1 MKTLINNDEYIIIFE
16 EETIDDLT
24 FINNKVKEIPAA
36 IKTVVMD
43 METVRYINSIFIDY
57 LIKFSSILDKTGIIL
72 RLINCSENIT
82 ALIAKSYKDHNI
94 EIKTKDI

>member
-72 RLINCSENIT
+72 RLINCSENI
-82 ALIAKSYKDHNI
+82 ADLIEKSHKDHNI
-94 EIKTKDI
+94 EIKIKDI